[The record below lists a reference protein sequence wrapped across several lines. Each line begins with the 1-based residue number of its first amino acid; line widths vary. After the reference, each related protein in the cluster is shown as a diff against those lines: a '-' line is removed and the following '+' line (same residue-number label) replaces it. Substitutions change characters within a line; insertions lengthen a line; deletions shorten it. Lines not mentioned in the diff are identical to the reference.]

1 MALLWGWEPR
11 IAGLSSEAGG
21 LGRCPIVRGYFTF
34 PARGGLPTTI
44 GSIGL
49 MLPPTTN
56 GGLTGLSAD
65 GDSRTPVGGGLIGFV
80 GTEGVTSGGL
90 PMIIGRMGARRPP
103 PMDGGLT
110 GLSAGGN
117 SRTPV
122 GGTLIGPLMGGGSSR
137 SPLTGGLIGLIGR
150 EGDTKGGFP
159 PAIGQNGSSIPPPI
173 VGGFTGPPEG
183 GVGNSRTPPLTGGLI
198 G

>member
-11 IAGLSSEAGG
+11 IAGF
-21 LGRCPIVRGYFTF
+21 VRGYFTF

-49 MLPPTTN
+49 
-56 GGLTGLSAD
+56 
-65 GDSRTPVGGGLIGFV
+65 TPVGGGLIGFV

-122 GGTLIGPLMGGGSSR
+122 GGTLIGPLMGGRSSR